1 MRRLS
6 PILNIQTLRTVYF
19 AYFCSLVNY
28 GIIFWGNTSSMC
40 KVFLTQKRILRIML
54 GISPQSFC
62 SKWFKK
68 LEILPIPSLY
78 ICSLMLFLVDNMHY
92 FQTNSSVHDINTRYK
107 NQLHISSLILSAIQK
122 GISYSAI
129 KIFNKLPPSI
139 STLKNDKLVFKSALR
154 NYLLTHVFYSI
165 EEFVSNY

>member
-1 MRRLS
+1 MTEEGQAQGSVNHSETDGEDLC
-6 PILNIQTLRTVYF
+6 QTLGAHTLKCVLSVG
-19 AYFCSLVNY
+19 ANY
-28 GIIFWGNTSSMC
+28 T
-40 KVFLTQKRILRIML
+40 IL
-54 GISPQSFC
+54 C
-62 SKWFKK
+62 VSKCCTYTK

-78 ICSLMLFLVDNMHY
+78 IYSLMLFLVDNLHY

-107 NQLHISSLILSAIQK
+107 NQLHIPSVRLSAIQR
-122 GISYSAI
+122 GITYSAI

-139 STLKNDKLVFKSALR
+139 SRLKKDKLVFKSAIR